1 MRVTEELAAWPEREE
16 RRRDWLNVQEAIA
29 RCTVEWMRSAIR
41 QWADPGAPGVVR
53 CGA

>member
-29 RCTVEWMRSAIR
+29 RCRVEWMRSAIR
-41 QWADPGAPGVVR
+41 QWAGPGAPGAVR